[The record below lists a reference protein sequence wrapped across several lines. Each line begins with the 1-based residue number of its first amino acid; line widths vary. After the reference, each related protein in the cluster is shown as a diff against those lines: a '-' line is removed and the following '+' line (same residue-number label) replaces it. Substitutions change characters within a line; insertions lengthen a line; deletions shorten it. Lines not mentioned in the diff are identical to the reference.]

1 MKKTR
6 KRLFAFSALFLLIA
20 QVLVM
25 SLCNITAI
33 AVTQSQNSKE
43 LFNNE
48 HGSATISYEEA
59 ASGNLNW
66 TVNLQKATNDVAT
79 RFMMDLTADGTVV
92 IPENVK
98 TSEQTN
104 PEIQFQN
111 VNESGEKTGTLFEP
125 TAGTI
130 DGSAVITFE
139 TTSDLANLK
148 VKPKLMEVTED
159 GSDSDLLAENPGVV
173 FDLATA
179 ASESTAASSTVASSD
194 PVASSTATSSEQA
207 TVTSTTTSEEAVV
220 ESTVESTVDSSEAT
234 VDSTEAVTETTEES
248 TVETTASSGETTE
261 TQESIE
267 TSESTEVSEADEEA
281 ATTPSVNY
289 APVNVLAS
297 SDLPTGNQLVISSD
311 VDNALSGLGV
321 KVENV
326 NVKDYQLYQKTSN
339 SGNRHGYSGGLA
351 DWKNNVYVSYGDVN
365 GSKAIKFNSKAAAEK
380 AKITVKYPH
389 VGSYGT
395 KGNSVEIGAILTVQH
410 MHVAGGW
417 YGTNPDF
424 PAIDFATKLYAGMFY
439 GTMTGLDVT
448 IQFTNA
454 ATGAPITVDSANTY
468 MTFASLNSKVDN
480 SNWGAEY
487 VIPRDNTTAYRTSG
501 TDIATGN
508 PGSGSWGNT
517 YPYSDGDK
525 ANTYYGAKHFED
537 KLEDPDYVNGAVSFQ
552 FGDNSLGTTFSL
564 GSLAGSAWT
573 SFMSSLLVP
582 IDPGAPDKRV
592 TESTT
597 WDHRDDDELDVLIE
611 KQKDVTVNDIPKHE
625 YIINQPLYSVDQ
637 SIARPE
643 SIILK
648 DTFPLYVK
656 PTHVEVLQA
665 NGQVANR
672 DVTPTKGSDGRYSI
686 NFELTATEM
695 AKVVFDGEDISW
707 VVDVEV
713 SEEALEK
720 ANSTHKKVLMDNVA
734 NVSFKN
740 TTIKHDT
747 NMVETQVIPD
757 LEMEITV
764 AKVWDDSSNKYGLRQ
779 PITLQLQQRIGID
792 GSWGKY
798 RENVDLDADATKL
811 DETFANIPAVV
822 DNQDAYYRVVEL
834 INGAE
839 GHVLGYSDPSYSKPK
854 IISVD
859 NADANG
865 KLPVLTVT
873 NTLLTTDFSFVKVGN
888 DGSSPLKGVEFNVT
902 GDNGYNI
909 SDSSDDGTVAFS
921 GLPYGK
927 KYTMTET
934 KTPDGYKKAGPW
946 NFEVKEKINGTT
958 GKREVEVVWENDP
971 FVDGKLINKLK
982 PYELTVNKVDEN
994 DEALEGATFQLVGKD
1009 VTYDKPIVNGSS
1021 FTFTDLAPGT
1031 YTLKETAAPG
1041 GYNAIQHEIEI
1052 VINQDGSV
1060 EISGDEGKNAVID
1073 LTGDKNNTISFKVA
1087 NKPKSPLPAT
1097 GGPGTWI
1104 FMATGAL
1111 ALTATGL
1118 YFIRRKDQEVA

>member
-25 SLCNITAI
+25 SLCNITAV

-194 PVASSTATSSEQA
+194 PVASSTATSSDQE
-207 TVTSTTTSEEAVV
+207 TVTSTTTSEEVV
-220 ESTVESTVDSSEAT
+220 VESTVDSSEAT
-234 VDSTEAVTETTEES
+234 VDSTEAVTETTESTIETAES
-248 TVETTASSGETTE
+248 SDETTE
-261 TQESIE
+261 IQESTE
-267 TSESTEVSEADEEA
+267 TSESTEASEAEEET
-281 ATTPSVNY
+281 TTPSVNY
-289 APVNVLAS
+289 APVSVLAG
-297 SDLPTGNQLVISSD
+297 SDLPTGNQLVISSE
-311 VDNALSGLGV
+311 VDNDINKVQVDVTGTNGYYIKTKTGQKGSFSDGLSAWEN
-321 KVENV
+321 KVYLKYGNI
-326 NVKDYQLYQKTSN
+326 
-339 SGNRHGYSGGLA
+339 SG
-351 DWKNNVYVSYGDVN
+351 D
-365 GSKAIKFNSKAAAEK
+365 KAVIFNSKTDASK
-380 AKITVKYPH
+380 ATIKVTYPEI
-389 VGSYGT
+389 GT
-395 KGNSVEIGAILTVQH
+395 YNDTKIGAILTITDIK
-410 MHVAGGW
+410 VANDQFGKL
-417 YGTNPDF
+417 DV
-424 PAIDFATKLYAGMFY
+424 PAIDFASKLYDGMFY
-439 GTMTGLDVT
+439 GLMTGLTVN
-448 IQFTNA
+448 IQFVYKDTTTA
-454 ATGAPITVDSANTY
+454 IPVDRNNTY
-468 MTFASLNSKVDN
+468 MTFASLNN
-480 SNWGAEY
+480 SVTNDNWGSEF
-487 VIPRDNTTAYRTSG
+487 VIPRYDTTAYVTKNTSLEKG
-501 TDIATGN
+501 TPELGTEVN
-508 PGSGSWGNT
+508 NT
-517 YPYSDGDK
+517 YPYSGTQ
-525 ANTYYGAKHFED
+525 AYYGARYFGD
-537 KLEDPDYVNGAVSFQ
+537 NLEDPTYVNGAVSFQ
-552 FGDNSLGTTFSL
+552 FGDNSTGSTYSL

-582 IDPGAPDKRV
+582 IDMGAPNKRV
-592 TESTT
+592 TQQNDWE
-597 WDHRDDDELDVLIE
+597 HRDSDELDILIE
-611 KQKDVTVNDIPKHE
+611 KQKEVTVNDIPKHE
-625 YIINQPLYSVDQ
+625 YIINQPLYNVDQ
-637 SIARPE
+637 SIARPD
-643 SIILK
+643 SITLT

-656 PTHVEVLQA
+656 PTHVKVLQA
-665 NGQVANR
+665 HGEVANR
-672 DVTPTKGSDGRYSI
+672 AVTPKEADGRYSI
-686 NFELTATEM
+686 TFTLTKDEM
-695 AKVVFDGEDISW
+695 AKVVFDGDDISW

-713 SEEALEK
+713 SEDAIAK
-720 ANSTHKKVLMDNVA
+720 ANATHEKVLMDNVA
-734 NVSFKN
+734 NVSFDG
-740 TTIKHDT
+740 TTISHNT
-747 NMVETQVIPD
+747 NKVETQVIPD
-757 LEMEITV
+757 LEITV
-764 AKVWDDSSNKYGLRQ
+764 EKIWEDDGNKYGLRQ
-779 PITLQLQQRIGID
+779 PITLQLQQSFD
-792 GSWGKY
+792 K
-798 RENVDLDADATKL
+798 ENWDSYGENFDLATDATTLSK
-811 DETFANIPAVV
+811 TFTNIPAAV
-822 DNQDAYYRVVEL
+822 NNKPAYYRVVEL
-834 INGAE
+834 INGEE
-839 GHVLGYSDPSYSKPK
+839 GHVLGYSNPNYSEPR
-854 IISVD
+854 IISAGD
-859 NADANG
+859 MDAKTG
-865 KLPVLTVT
+865 ELPVLQVT
-873 NTLLTTDFSFVKVGN
+873 NTLLTTDFSFIKVGN
-888 DGSSPLKGVEFNVT
+888 DENSPLKGVEFNVT
-902 GDNGYNI
+902 GDNGYNM

-921 GLPYGK
+921 DLPYGK

-946 NFEVKEKINGTT
+946 NFEVKEKDNETT

-971 FVDGKLINKLK
+971 FVDGKLINKLN
-982 PYELTVNKVDEN
+982 PYDLTVNKVDEN

-1031 YTLKETAAPG
+1031 YTLTETAAPG
-1041 GYNAIQHEIEI
+1041 GYNAIQHEITIEI
-1052 VINQDGSV
+1052 KQDGSV
-1060 EISGDEGKNAVID
+1060 KVTGTEGATNVQ
-1073 LTGDKNNTISFKVA
+1073 LNVDKNNTISFKVA

-1104 FMATGAL
+1104 FMATGTL

>member
-6 KRLFAFSALFLLIA
+6 KRLFAFSALFLLIT

-25 SLCNITAI
+25 SLCNITAV

-248 TVETTASSGETTE
+248 TVETTASSDETTE

-326 NVKDYQLYQKTSN
+326 NAKDYQLYQKTSN

-417 YGTNPDF
+417 YGNGDNPDF

-439 GTMTGLDVT
+439 GTMTGMDVT

-468 MTFASLNSKVDN
+468 MTFASLNSKADN
-480 SNWGAEY
+480 QGWGAEY
-487 VIPRDNTTAYRTSG
+487 VIPRDTTTAYRTSE
-501 TDIATGN
+501 TDIAIGD

-517 YPYSDGDK
+517 YPYSGTN
-525 ANTYYGAKHFED
+525 AYYGNGVFGD
-537 KLEDPDYVNGAVSFQ
+537 NLEDPTYVNGAVSFQ
-552 FGDNSLGTTFSL
+552 FGDNSTGSTYSL

-582 IDPGAPDKRV
+582 IDMGAPDKRV
-592 TESTT
+592 TQQNDWE
-597 WDHRDDDELDVLIE
+597 HRDSDELDILIE
-611 KQKDVTVNDIPKHE
+611 KQKEVTVNDIPKHE
-625 YIINQPLYSVDQ
+625 YIINQPLYNVDQ
-637 SIARPE
+637 SIARPD
-643 SIILK
+643 SITLT

-656 PTHVEVLQA
+656 PTHVKVLQA
-665 NGQVANR
+665 HGEVANR
-672 DVTPTKGSDGRYSI
+672 AVTPKEADGRYSI
-686 NFELTATEM
+686 TFTLTKDEM
-695 AKVVFDGEDISW
+695 AKVVFDGDDISW

-713 SEEALEK
+713 SEDAIAK
-720 ANSTHKKVLMDNVA
+720 ANATHEKVLMDNIA
-734 NVSFKN
+734 NVSFDG
-740 TTIKHDT
+740 TTISHNT
-747 NMVETQVIPD
+747 NKVETQVIPD
-757 LEMEITV
+757 LEITV
-764 AKVWDDSSNKYGLRQ
+764 EKIWEDDGNKYGLRQ
-779 PITLQLQQRIGID
+779 PITLQLQQSFDKEI
-792 GSWGKY
+792 WKPYGKNFDLATDTTTLSKTFK
-798 RENVDLDADATKL
+798 NV
-811 DETFANIPAVV
+811 PAVV
-822 DNQDAYYRVVEL
+822 NNKPAYYRVVEL
-834 INGAE
+834 INGKE
-839 GHVLGYSDPSYSKPK
+839 GHVVGYGDPNYSEPR
-854 IISVD
+854 IISAGD
-859 NADANG
+859 MDASTG
-865 KLPVLTVT
+865 KLPVLQVT
-873 NTLLTTDFSFVKVGN
+873 NTLLKTDLSFIKVGN
-888 DGSSPLKGVEFNVT
+888 DGSSPLKGIEFNVT
-902 GDNGYNI
+902 GNNGYKE
-909 SDSSDDGTVAFS
+909 SDTSKGDGSVGFSD
-921 GLPYGK
+921 LPYGK
-927 KYTMTET
+927 YTLTE

-946 NFEVKEKINGTT
+946 DFEVKEKINEET
-958 GKREVEVVWENDP
+958 GKREVEVVWTDNP
-971 FVDGKLINKLK
+971 LVDGKLVNTLN
-982 PYELTVNKVDEN
+982 PFDLTVTKVDEN
-994 DEALEGATFQLVGKD
+994 DEALEGATFQLIGQD
-1009 VTYDKPIVNGSS
+1009 VDYNKTIDTGSI
-1021 FTFTDLAPGT
+1021 FTFTDLVPGK
-1031 YTLKETAAPG
+1031 YILKETVAPG

-1052 VINQDGSV
+1052 TIGQDGKVS
-1060 EISGDEGKNAVID
+1060 ISGDEGKNPGLD
-1073 LTGDKNNTISFKVA
+1073 LNVDKNNTISIKVT

-1104 FMATGAL
+1104 FMATGTL